1 MHTAQHQVQRVSH
14 LEKSKNG
21 IVLIVDPSG
30 IIAFWTLSAWRAK
43 PRSCGKRSC
52 KNCVLKK
59 GRVLKVLNL
68 ISKRWKNQFK
78 FRFPILRIPE
88 KNSPFLRRLYIRTD
102 FSEKVCQESRIRL
115 ILRACKSHCIVEV
128 WENSSSVESLNLCS
142 EQLRWQRHA
151 I

>member
-1 MHTAQHQVQRVSH
+1 MSGHQHCLAWRSSSLQRFFMHTAQHQVQRVSH

-68 ISKRWKNQFK
+68 ISKRWKNQKLTIPQTPLYTHWLQWESLSRVKNKVDFACLQKSLYCGGLGKLK
-78 FRFPILRIPE
+78 FRWVTE
-88 KNSPFLRRLYIRTD
+88 
-102 FSEKVCQESRIRL
+102 L
-115 ILRACKSHCIVEV
+115 I
-128 WENSSSVESLNLCS
+128 
-142 EQLRWQRHA
+142 
-151 I
+151 